1 MNEDHL
7 MMACGPL
14 DHRTILKDT
23 SVLSFAT
30 EDSINDIPLSKI
42 LINIIYIA
50 IYLQK
55 IKTTKWYHPSTIH
68 VFLRIMVPP
77 SFLLPH
83 SIVGNV
89 H

>member
-1 MNEDHL
+1 MNDDHL

-42 LINIIYIA
+42 RVNNIYIYPD
-50 IYLQK
+50 IYK
-55 IKTTKWYHPSTIH
+55 K
-68 VFLRIMVPP
+68 MVPSKHYSCIP
-77 SFLLPH
+77 SNHGSPFFSSASQH
-83 SIVGNV
+83 CR
-89 H
+89 